1 MARKKTKAEALEDLA
16 DLKGRSSPAY
26 SRLPK
31 RAKMVTDAAFLGA
44 AGLIMLDPLNRLAD
58 ERIVLPLD
66 MVCIPAYQAYM
77 IQGTPALQ
85 IYVRAGETIIPTGG
99 NVRDVEEAMETGLSM
114 SIEKEMPLAIQ
125 KRRKGKVTAY
135 QKKYKAA
142 FKQLAPKYKLK
153 NGKWKKNGFK
163 ACVRAAHKKAGG
175 KK

>member
-44 AGLIMLDPLNRLAD
+44 AGFIMLDPLNRLAD

-66 MVCIPAYQAYM
+66 MICIPAYQAYL
-77 IQGTPALQ
+77 IDGQPALT
-85 IYVRAGETIIPTGG
+85 IYIRAGETIVPTGG
-99 NVRDVEEAMETGLSM
+99 NVDDYEQGLDEAKSLDDIPGRVPDSR
-114 SIEKEMPLAIQ
+114 
-125 KRRKGKVTAY
+125 KRKVTAY

-142 FKQLAPKYKLK
+142 FKSIASKHKK
-153 NGKWKKNGFK
+153 KDGTWKTGGFK
-163 ACVRAAHKKAGG
+163 RAVKEAHRVAGG